1 MSDKA
6 AVVLPPL
13 EVIPAKRGP
22 GRPPKNNIIANVH
35 QLSDSE
41 LAGLAKEASSRAR
54 SSMALWTYL
63 KLDMLKEELEALVK
77 KGKREDKERLDLI
90 KYLLDKF
97 MPAAPKEEGASV
109 SRPVNILISNVPGR
123 GRQTTPVAD
132 HTPARIDHMQDNP
145 TVIEVDA

>member
-63 KLDMLKEELEALVK
+63 KLDMLKEELENLVK
-77 KGKREDKERLDLI
+77 KGKREDKDRIDLI
-90 KYLLDKF
+90 KWLLDKHL
-97 MPAAPKEEGASV
+97 PNAPKEEGQANM
-109 SRPVNILISNVPGR
+109 RPIAIQINNLPGR
-123 GRQTTPVAD
+123 GRATTEVLD
-132 HTPARIDHMQDNP
+132 HTPKRIEAMQD
-145 TVIEVDA
+145 TSATIEAE